1 MKVVYLKTE
10 LGKGYGAWEN
20 VRPSASGLE
29 NEKILSKKYKIFPR
43 YKKIGLIYSVK
54 LSSGLPTKKT
64 C

>member
-29 NEKILSKKYKIFPR
+29 NEKNTVQKIQNFSKI
-43 YKKIGLIYSVK
+43 
-54 LSSGLPTKKT
+54 
-64 C
+64 